1 YQTSGS
7 VLQLFYCSRSIRR
20 CKTMDAITTISAKYQ
35 IVIPRPIREQF
46 LLRPGQRMM
55 FIPYQK
61 SMRLVIVP
69 SIEEARGMFQGI
81 DADNLREEAEEDR

>member
-1 YQTSGS
+1 
-7 VLQLFYCSRSIRR
+7 
-20 CKTMDAITTISAKYQ
+20 MAAITTISAKYQ

-81 DADNLREEAEEDR
+81 DADNPREEAEEDR

>member
-1 YQTSGS
+1 
-7 VLQLFYCSRSIRR
+7 
-20 CKTMDAITTISAKYQ
+20 MAAITTISAKYQ